1 MYFDI
6 DSVQVLPG
14 PPDAAKDWVIFGV
27 LFIDFMML
35 SMSIVDLMIWLIS
48 VLIDLMIW
56 YL

>member
-1 MYFDI
+1 MNVVFLMYFDI

-35 SMSIVDLMIWLIS
+35 SMSIVDLMI
-48 VLIDLMIW
+48 
-56 YL
+56 